1 MTNTTLFTNF
11 IKVFTFA
18 VCFCM
23 FKTSYIT
30 PISRHQ
36 KSTSFNRKLPVVQM
50 WYKFGVET
58 VIYCHTGSHTQK
70 KKSCVNNSSSII
82 YMSMYDL
89 LHLEVTTP
97 ESS

>member
-30 PISRHQ
+30 SHFPAPEVYE
-36 KSTSFNRKLPVVQM
+36 FLPKIACGTNVVQ
-50 WYKFGVET
+50 
-58 VIYCHTGSHTQK
+58 IRR
-70 KKSCVNNSSSII
+70 
-82 YMSMYDL
+82 
-89 LHLEVTTP
+89 
-97 ESS
+97 